1 MKSIVKSIVLGVLL
15 SVIGVINVEAQCKKE
30 IRISTFNLRM
40 DTPKDSLN
48 SWPNRKEFVK
58 NLIQF
63 HDFEIIGTQEGF
75 IHQIKDILEVPGYA
89 YIGAGRDDGKT
100 KGEHSAIIYKTERFK
115 LLNSGNFWL
124 RENPN
129 VPGLGWDATC
139 CNRIA
144 TWGKFLDK
152 NTKKEFYMFNVH
164 FDHQGVIARKESS
177 KLMIKKI
184 TEISKNSPVILTGD
198 FNSTPDSDAIKNLKA
213 AYKDS
218 YDVTILPPYGP
229 VGTANAFKFTAPL
242 DNRIDYIF
250 IKGNSKVLKYGVLT
264 DFKNQRY
271 PSDHMPVMVDME
283 IR

>member
-1 MKSIVKSIVLGVLL
+1 MKTIVKNIVLSVFL
-15 SVIGVINVEAQCKKE
+15 SFLGIVSLNAQCKKE
-30 IRISTFNLRM
+30 IRVATFNLRM

-58 NLIQF
+58 QLIQF
-63 HDFEIIGTQEGF
+63 HDFDIVGTQEGY
-75 IHQIKDILEVPGYA
+75 IHQIQNILEIPGYN
-89 YIGAGRDDGKT
+89 YVGVGRDDGKN
-100 KGEHSAIIYKTERFK
+100 KGEHSAIIYKTERFQ

-144 TWGKFLDK
+144 TWAKFLDK
-152 NTKKEFYMFNVH
+152 NTKKQFYFFNVH

-184 TEISKNSPVILTGD
+184 TEIAKNSPVVLTGD
-198 FNSTPDSDAIKNLKA
+198 FNSTPDSEAIKTLKA
-213 AYKDS
+213 VYKDS
-218 YDVTILPPYGP
+218 YDISALPPYGP

-242 DNRIDYIF
+242 ENRIDYIF
-250 IKGNSKVLKYGVLT
+250 IKGNSKVLRYGVLT

-271 PSDHMPVMVDME
+271 PSDHMPVMADVV
-283 IR
+283 IQ